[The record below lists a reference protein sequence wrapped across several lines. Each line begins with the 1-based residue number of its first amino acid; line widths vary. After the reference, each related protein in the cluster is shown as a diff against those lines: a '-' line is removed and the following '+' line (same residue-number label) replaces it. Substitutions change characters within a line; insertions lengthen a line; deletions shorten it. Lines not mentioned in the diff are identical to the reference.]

1 MKIVIVSKNTFFQHA
16 LASILTAEDIDIAL
30 QVDDLGVLVKGG
42 RGFPLDVDV
51 LIVEDATLCSQKP
64 FADLTALH
72 RRRPMLKSLLVVPK
86 FDAAFLSGLFEAGC
100 AGCLSSNV
108 PPAALPQYL
117 RLAASG
123 QRILP
128 DGAADMLRQ
137 LIQEVTPP
145 ANATALM
152 SKLTNREG
160 RVLRQLLRGAPN
172 KAIAS
177 CLQVPVTTVKGDVKS
192 IMRKTGAA
200 NRTALV
206 VSVMR
211 KGFEGMD
218 QPAPHYA

>member
-1 MKIVIVSKNTFFQHA
+1 MKIVIVSRNTFFQHA
-16 LASILTAEDIDIAL
+16 LASMLAADDIDIAL
-30 QVDDLGVLVKGG
+30 QVDDLTVFAKGN
-42 RGFPLDVDV
+42 RAFPSEVDV
-51 LIVEDATLCSQKP
+51 LIVEDAAPCSQRP
-64 FADLTALH
+64 FANLSALH
-72 RRRPMLKSLLVVPK
+72 RRRPLLKSLLVVPK
-86 FDAAFLSGLFEAGC
+86 FDAAFLLKLFEAGC

-108 PPAALPQYL
+108 PPAAIPQYL

-128 DGAADMLRQ
+128 DGAADLLKQ

-145 ANATALM
+145 ADATALM

-160 RVLRQLLRGAPN
+160 RVLSQLLRGAPN
-172 KAIAS
+172 KIIAS

-206 VSVMR
+206 VSVMS
-211 KGFEGMD
+211 KGFGGMD
-218 QPAPHYA
+218 QPAPQYA